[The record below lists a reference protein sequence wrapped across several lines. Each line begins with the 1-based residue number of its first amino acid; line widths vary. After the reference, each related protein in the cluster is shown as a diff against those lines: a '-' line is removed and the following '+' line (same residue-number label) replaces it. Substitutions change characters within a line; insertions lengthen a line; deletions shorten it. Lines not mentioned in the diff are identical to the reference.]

1 MYPVNYNIE
10 DCIPK
15 EIIEK
20 LKDSKQY
27 LDKHSKELNG
37 LIKEMDKNERRKKKR
52 RKIKNESSS
61 E

>member
-1 MYPVNYNIE
+1 LYIE

-37 LIKEMDKNERRKKKR
+37 LIKEKEKN
-52 RKIKNESSS
+52 
-61 E
+61 